1 MSAPGQIRQL
11 PPDLVNRIA
20 AGEVVERPASV
31 VKELVENAIDA
42 GATRIDISA
51 TGGGLGLIRIA
62 DDGRGMSAEDLQ
74 LAVER
79 HATSKLADETLSQ
92 IATLGF
98 RGEALPSIGA
108 VARLTIQSRAEGARH
123 AHEITVDAGEKS
135 PLKPAAL
142 NTGTTVE
149 VRDLF
154 YATPARLKFMKSERA
169 ETAAITDTVKR
180 LALAQPEIGL
190 SLTFGSR
197 ASLRLAPCQPGLLD
211 DALARIGRI
220 LGDDFVRDAMPVSL
234 ERNGIVLQ
242 GFAGLPTLHRPNAMQ
257 QYLIVNGRPVKDK
270 LLAGAVRAAY
280 GDYLPSGRYPLL
292 VLYVT
297 LPPQE
302 VDVNVHPA
310 KAELRFRDAQTVR
323 GLIVSGLRD
332 ALSAAGHRATNT
344 LSDVALARLSER
356 VNGPMN
362 GAGIGGASYA
372 PPADQPYRATD
383 RAMYGLAE
391 RAQSPLAEIDRP
403 SADTRA
409 NEIPAAAQDRPPVHY
424 PLGAARA
431 QLHDTFIIAETE
443 HSLVIVDQHAAHE
456 RLVYER
462 LKKSYAN
469 GGIARQMLL
478 IPEIV
483 ELDETRTARLL
494 EAAEKLEKLGLVIEP
509 FGGGAIA
516 VRETPAILGQGDVK
530 SLVTDLADELGEE
543 EGDSQLLAERLDH
556 VLATMA
562 CHGSVRAGRRLNGEE
577 MNALLRDMEQTPFSG
592 QCNHGRPTYVELSLA
607 EIEKLFSRR

>member
-1 MSAPGQIRQL
+1 MSQPGQIRQL

-31 VKELVENAIDA
+31 VKELVENAVDA

-51 TGGGLGLIRIA
+51 TGGGLGLIRVA
-62 DDGRGMSAEDLQ
+62 DDGRGMDADDLQ

-98 RGEALPSIGA
+98 RGEALPSIGS
-108 VARLTIQSRAEGARH
+108 VSRLTIQSRASGAGH
-123 AHEITVDAGEKS
+123 AHEITVDAGVKS

-142 NTGTTVE
+142 NAGTTVE

-180 LALAQPEIGL
+180 LALAQPEVGL
-190 SLTFGSR
+190 SLTFGAR
-197 ASLRLAPCQPGLLD
+197 ASLRLPPCQPGLLD
-211 DALARIGRI
+211 DALARVGRI
-220 LGDDFVRDAMPVSL
+220 LGDDFVRDAMPVKLS
-234 ERNGIVLQ
+234 RNGIKLQ

-280 GDYLPSGRYPLL
+280 GDYLPSGRFPLL

-323 GLIVSGLRD
+323 GMIVSGLRD

-344 LSDVALARLSER
+344 LSDVALARLAER
-356 VNGPMN
+356 VNGPLN
-362 GAGIGGASYA
+362 GGAGHYVPSN
-372 PPADQPYRATD
+372 QPYRAPN
-383 RAMYGLAE
+383 RRLYGMAE
-391 RAQSPLAEIDRP
+391 AAQSPLDEIDRP

-409 NEIPAAAQDRPPVHY
+409 SFTPAPEAAADQPAQY

-431 QLHDTFIIAETE
+431 QLHDMFIVAETE
-443 HSLVIVDQHAAHE
+443 NSLIIVDQHAAHE

-483 ELDETRTARLL
+483 ELDEDRTARLL
-494 EAAEKLEKLGLVIEP
+494 EAAEKLEQLGLVIES
-509 FGGGAIA
+509 FGGAIA

-530 SLVTDLADELGEE
+530 ALVTDLADELSDE
-543 EGDSQLLAERLDH
+543 DTDALLLSERLDH

-577 MNALLRDMEQTPFSG
+577 MNALLRDMEKTPHSG

>member
-1 MSAPGQIRQL
+1 MSQPGQIRQL

-42 GATRIDISA
+42 GATRIEISA
-51 TGGGLGLIRIA
+51 TGGGLGLIRVS

-98 RGEALPSIGA
+98 RGEALPSIGS
-108 VARLTIQSRAEGARH
+108 VARLTIQSRPAAGKE
-123 AHEITVDAGEKS
+123 AHEITVDAGRKS

-142 NTGTTVE
+142 NAGTTVE

-180 LALAQPEIGL
+180 LALAQPEVGL

-197 ASLRLAPCQPGLLD
+197 ASLRLPPCQPGLLD
-211 DALARIGRI
+211 DALARVGRI
-220 LGDDFVRDAMPVSL
+220 LGDDFVRDAMPVRL
-234 ERNGIVLQ
+234 TRNGITLQ
-242 GFAGLPTLHRPNAMQ
+242 GFAGLPTLHRPNGMQ

-280 GDYLPSGRYPLL
+280 GDYLPAGRFPLL

-297 LPPQE
+297 LPPDE

-310 KAELRFRDAQTVR
+310 KAELRFRDAPTVR
-323 GLIVSGLRD
+323 GMIVSGLRD

-344 LSDVALARLSER
+344 LSDVALARLAER
-356 VNGPMN
+356 VNGPMH
-362 GAGIGGASYA
+362 GAPGTYA
-372 PPADQPYRATD
+372 AYNQPYRAAD
-383 RAMYGLAE
+383 RALYGMAE
-391 RAQSPLAEIDRP
+391 QAQSPLGEIDQP

-409 NEIPAAAQDRPPVHY
+409 SDAPAPGAAPNQPPAHY
-424 PLGAARA
+424 PLGTARA
-431 QLHDTFIIAETE
+431 QLHDMFIVAETE
-443 HSLVIVDQHAAHE
+443 NSLVIVDQHAAHE

-483 ELDETRTARLL
+483 ELDEDRTARLL
-494 EAAEKLEKLGLVIEP
+494 DAAEKLEQLGLVIEA
-509 FGGGAIA
+509 FGGAIA
-516 VRETPAILGQGDVK
+516 VRETPAILGQGDIKGLVK
-530 SLVTDLADELGEE
+530 DLADELE
-543 EGDSQLLAERLDH
+543 DDDDDAQLLSERLDH

-577 MNALLRDMEQTPFSG
+577 MNALLRDMERTPHSG